1 MKLEMAM
8 VLGIIYTAIMVPA
21 VTYLLYKGKLRKE
34 LGWVILALSALLG
47 FAYFAPMFPWQ
58 LQLLMLGKLPQAN
71 LPMVVL
77 VTSVV
82 ILSSLVVG
90 RVFCGYVCPPGAL
103 QELAYLAP
111 LRKVKVPSSIT
122 AKLRWVVFAAMIALA
137 VGLSINLTKIVGLPD
152 LFHLVIG
159 PGLVIFLAII
169 LLSTV
174 IYRPFCRF
182 ICPFGALSS
191 LLSWKSLYGVRRN
204 SSCVDCG
211 RCEKVCPPQVLKG
224 RAGSEC
230 YLCGRCMATCH
241 KDALS
246 YTNGTERE
254 EVKK

>member
-21 VTYLLYKGKLRKE
+21 ITYLLYKGKLRKE
-34 LGWVILALSALLG
+34 LGWVVLVISALLG

-103 QELAYLAP
+103 QELVYLAP
-111 LRKVKVPSSIT
+111 LKKVRVPSSIT
-122 AKLRWVVFAAMIALA
+122 VKVRLMVFAAMVVMA
-137 VGLSINLTKIVGLPD
+137 VMLSFNLTKVLGLPD
-152 LFHLVIG
+152 LFQLVVG
-159 PGLVIFLAII
+159 PGLVIFLVII
-169 LLSTV
+169 IASTV
-174 IYRPFCRF
+174 VYRPFCRF
-182 ICPFGALSS
+182 VCPFGALSS
-191 LLSWKSLYGVRRN
+191 LLSWRSVYGVRRN
-204 SSCVDCG
+204 SNCVECG
-211 RCEKVCPPQVLKG
+211 RCEKVCPPQVLKA

-230 YLCGRCMATCH
+230 YLCGRCLATCH
-241 KDALS
+241 KDALEYS
-246 YTNGTERE
+246 KER
-254 EVKK
+254 

>member
-1 MKLEMAM
+1 MKLELAM

-34 LGWVILALSALLG
+34 LGWVVLVISALLG

-71 LPMVVL
+71 LPLVLLVV
-77 VTSVV
+77 SIV
-82 ILSSLVVG
+82 ILSSLLVG

-111 LRKVKVPSSIT
+111 IKKIKVPSSIT
-122 AKLRWVVFAAMIALA
+122 LKVRLIVFAAMIALA
-137 VGLSINLTKIVGLPD
+137 VWFSFNLTKVLGLPD
-152 LFHLVIG
+152 LFQLVIG

-169 LLSTV
+169 IASTV

-191 LLSWKSLYGVRRN
+191 LLSWRSVLGVRRN
-204 SSCVDCG
+204 SNCVDCG
-211 RCEKVCPPQVLKG
+211 RCEKVCPSQVLKA

-230 YLCGRCMATCH
+230 YLCGRCLATCH
-241 KDALS
+241 KDALKYS
-246 YTNGTERE
+246 RA

>member
-1 MKLEMAM
+1 MILEFAM
-8 VLGIIYTAIMVPA
+8 VLGIVYTATMVPA
-21 VTYLLYKGKLRKE
+21 ISYLLYKGRLSRE
-34 LGWVILALSALLG
+34 LGWVVLLLSTLLG

-77 VTSVV
+77 VISIV

-111 LRKVKVPSSIT
+111 IRRSSSIT
-122 AKLRWVVFAAMIALA
+122 VKVRLGVFIAMVFLA
-137 VGLSINLTKIVGLPD
+137 VMFSFNLTKVLGLPD
-152 LFHLVIG
+152 LFQLVVG

-169 LLSTV
+169 VSSTV
-174 IYRPFCRF
+174 VYRPFCRLV
-182 ICPFGALSS
+182 CPFGALSS
-191 LLSWKSLYGVRRN
+191 LLSWKSVYGVRRN
-204 SSCVDCG
+204 SNCVNCG
-211 RCEKVCPPQVLKG
+211 RCEKVCPPQVLKE

-230 YLCGRCMATCH
+230 YLCGRCLATCH
-241 KDALS
+241 KDALRYS
-246 YTNGTERE
+246 KA

>member
-1 MKLEMAM
+1 MKLELAM

-34 LGWVILALSALLG
+34 LGWVVLVISALLG

-71 LPMVVL
+71 LPLVLLVV
-77 VTSVV
+77 SIV
-82 ILSSLVVG
+82 ILSSLLVG

-111 LRKVKVPSSIT
+111 IKKIKVPSSIT
-122 AKLRWVVFAAMIALA
+122 LKVRLIVFAAMVALA
-137 VGLSINLTKIVGLPD
+137 VWFSFNLTKVLGLPD
-152 LFHLVIG
+152 LFQLVIG
-159 PGLVIFLAII
+159 PGLVIFLVII
-169 LLSTV
+169 IASTV

-182 ICPFGALSS
+182 VCPFGALSS
-191 LLSWKSLYGVRRN
+191 LLSWRSVLGVRRN
-204 SSCVDCG
+204 SNCVDCG
-211 RCEKVCPPQVLKG
+211 RCEKVCPSQVLKA

-230 YLCGRCMATCH
+230 YLCGRCLATCH
-241 KDALS
+241 KDALKYS
-246 YTNGTERE
+246 RA

>member
-1 MKLEMAM
+1 MKLELAM

-34 LGWVILALSALLG
+34 LGWVVLVISALLG

-71 LPMVVL
+71 LPMVLLVL
-77 VTSVV
+77 SIVV
-82 ILSSLVVG
+82 LSSLLVG

-111 LRKVKVPSSIT
+111 IKKIKVPSSIT
-122 AKLRWVVFAAMIALA
+122 LKVRLIVFAAMVALA
-137 VGLSINLTKIVGLPD
+137 VWFSFNLTKVLGLSD
-152 LFHLVIG
+152 LFQLVIG

-169 LLSTV
+169 IASTV

-191 LLSWKSLYGVRRN
+191 LLSWRSVFGVRRN
-204 SSCVDCG
+204 SNCVDCG
-211 RCEKVCPPQVLKG
+211 RCEKVCPSQVLKA

-230 YLCGRCMATCH
+230 YLCGRCLATCH
-241 KDALS
+241 KGALKYS
-246 YTNGTERE
+246 RA

>member
-1 MKLEMAM
+1 MKLELAM

-34 LGWVILALSALLG
+34 LGWVVLVISALLG

-71 LPMVVL
+71 LPMVLLVL
-77 VTSVV
+77 SIVV
-82 ILSSLVVG
+82 LSSLLVG

-111 LRKVKVPSSIT
+111 IKKIKVPSSIT
-122 AKLRWVVFAAMIALA
+122 LKVRLIVFAAMIALA
-137 VGLSINLTKIVGLPD
+137 VWFSFNLTKVLGLPD
-152 LFHLVIG
+152 LFQLVIG

-169 LLSTV
+169 IASTV

-191 LLSWKSLYGVRRN
+191 LLSWRSVLGVRRN
-204 SSCVDCG
+204 SNCVDCG
-211 RCEKVCPPQVLKG
+211 RCEKVCPSQVLKA

-230 YLCGRCMATCH
+230 YLCGRCLATCH
-241 KDALS
+241 KDALKYS
-246 YTNGTERE
+246 RA

>member
-1 MKLEMAM
+1 MKIEMAM
-8 VLGIIYTAIMVPA
+8 LLGIIYTAIMVPA

-34 LGWVILALSALLG
+34 LGWVILTLSALLG

-82 ILSSLVVG
+82 ILSSLLVG

-111 LRKVKVPSSIT
+111 IKKINVSSSIT
-122 AKLRWVVFAAMIALA
+122 IKVRLGVFVAMVVLA
-137 VGLSINLTKIVGLPD
+137 VMFSFNLTKVLGLPD
-152 LFHLVIG
+152 LFQMVLG
-159 PGLVIFLAII
+159 PGLVIFLVII
-169 LLSTV
+169 IASTV
-174 IYRPFCRF
+174 VYRPFCRF
-182 ICPFGALSS
+182 VCPFGALSS
-191 LLSWKSLYGVRRN
+191 LLSWKSVYGVRRN
-204 SSCVDCG
+204 SNCVDCG
-211 RCEKVCPPQVLKG
+211 RCEKVCPPQVLKE
-224 RAGSEC
+224 RVGSEC

-246 YTNGTERE
+246 YTNRTDRK

>member
-34 LGWVILALSALLG
+34 LGWVVLIISTLLG

-77 VTSVV
+77 VASVV
-82 ILSSLVVG
+82 ILSSLLVG

-111 LRKVKVPSSIT
+111 IKKIKVPSSIT
-122 AKLRWVVFAAMIALA
+122 VKVRLVAFVAMVALA
-137 VGLSINLTKIVGLPD
+137 VAFSFNLTKALGLPD
-152 LFHLVIG
+152 LFQLVLG
-159 PGLVIFLAII
+159 PGLLIFLVII
-169 LLSTV
+169 IASTV
-174 IYRPFCRF
+174 VYRPFCRF
-182 ICPFGALSS
+182 VCPFGALSS
-191 LLSWKSLYGVRRN
+191 LLSWRSVLGVRRN
-204 SSCVDCG
+204 SNCVECG
-211 RCEKVCPPQVLKG
+211 RCEKVCPPQVLKE

-230 YLCGRCMATCH
+230 YLCGRCLATCH
-241 KDALS
+241 KDALEYS
-246 YTNGTERE
+246 KA